1 MVDSIKTF
9 NKKNK
14 PKHIA
19 IIMDGN
25 GRWAS
30 DNNQK
35 RVAGHRKGVE
45 TVKDITK
52 HCVKLDIKYLTLYT
66 FSNENWSR
74 PKSEILALM
83 NLLVKTLDVEIKML
97 LNNNIK
103 FNVFGD
109 LDKLDIITKKK
120 LSDVIDK
127 TKLNSGLQLNLAIS
141 YGSRQ
146 EIVCAINKILNAD
159 IIREIDEKCFNDFL
173 YTSKFP
179 DPDLL
184 IRTGGEYRISNFL
197 LWQIAYSEIYFS
209 KLYWPDFNTN
219 ELDKAICDY
228 SSRERRYGQTS
239 EQLN

>member
-1 MVDSIKTF
+1 LVNSVTTIKE
-9 NKKNK
+9 KKK
-14 PKHIA
+14 PEHIA

-25 GRWAS
+25 GRWAYE
-30 DNNQK
+30 NNKK
-35 RVAGHRKGVE
+35 RVAGHKKGVE
-45 TVKDITK
+45 TVKEITE
-52 HCVKLDIKYLTLYT
+52 HCVKLGIKYLTLYT

-83 NLLVKTLDVEIKML
+83 NLLVKTLDIEINLL

-109 LDKLDIITKKK
+109 LNRLDIITKKK
-120 LSDVIDK
+120 LNDVIKK

-146 EIVCAINKILNAD
+146 EIVYAINRLLQSNMNSIS
-159 IIREIDEKCFNDFL
+159 EKDFSDCL
-173 YTSKFP
+173 YTSEFP

-209 KLYWPDFNTN
+209 KLYWPDFNIK
-219 ELDKAICDY
+219 ELDKAIFDY
-228 SSRERRYGQTS
+228 SNRERRYGKIS

>member
-1 MVDSIKTF
+1 MVNSVTTIKE
-9 NKKNK
+9 KKK
-14 PKHIA
+14 PEHIA

-25 GRWAS
+25 GRWAYE
-30 DNNQK
+30 NNKK
-35 RVAGHRKGVE
+35 RVAGHKKGVE
-45 TVKDITK
+45 TVKEITE
-52 HCVKLDIKYLTLYT
+52 HCVKLGIKYLTLYT

-83 NLLVKTLDVEIKML
+83 NLLVKTLDIEINLL

-109 LDKLDIITKKK
+109 LNRLDIITKKK
-120 LSDVIDK
+120 LNDVIKK

-146 EIVCAINKILNAD
+146 EIVYAINRLLQSNMNSIS
-159 IIREIDEKCFNDFL
+159 EKDFSDCL
-173 YTSKFP
+173 YTSEFP

-209 KLYWPDFNTN
+209 KLYWPDFNIK
-219 ELDKAICDY
+219 ELDKAIFDY
-228 SSRERRYGQTS
+228 SNRERRYGKIS